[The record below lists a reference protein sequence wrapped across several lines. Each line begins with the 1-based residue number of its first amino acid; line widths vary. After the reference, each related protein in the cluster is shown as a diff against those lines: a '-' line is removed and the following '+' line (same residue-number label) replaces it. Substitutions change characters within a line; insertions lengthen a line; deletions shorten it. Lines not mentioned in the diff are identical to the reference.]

1 MSILSIIIRT
11 AGPIPTVE
19 SFDRYLFIGP
29 HPDDIEIGAGATAAK
44 LAALGKKVTFL
55 ICLDGRYGL
64 ENAPEGT
71 TSEELIEIRKKES
84 FASAKMLGVSDV
96 RFLGLSD
103 GGFYRIGLEGGEN
116 PDEGSLLA
124 KMARVIG
131 EVQPDIIFATDPSV
145 GSECHTDH
153 INVGECA
160 KRLAFFAP
168 FKDIMAKFGAENT
181 DVKAIAFYMT
191 GRPNRYVR
199 TGKKLINR
207 QFASVFECHQ
217 SQYPKGC
224 PDIDSLKLY
233 LNLRAFFFGVRSL
246 KGRAEGFRV
255 LGRTHMHCLPEADK

>member
-1 MSILSIIIRT
+1 MSILSRIIHI
-11 AGPIPTVE
+11 AVPIPKVE
-19 SFDRYLFIGP
+19 NFDRYLFIGP

-55 ICLDGRYGL
+55 VCLDGRYGL
-64 ENAPEGT
+64 ENAPEGI

-84 FASAKMLGVSDV
+84 IASAQMLGVSDV

-103 GGFYRIGLEGGEN
+103 GGFYRTGLEGGEH

-131 EVQPDIIFATDPSV
+131 EVQPDIIFATDPDV
-145 GSECHTDH
+145 KSECHTDH

-168 FKDIMAKFGAENT
+168 FKDIMAKFGAGNAQ
-181 DVKAIAFYMT
+181 VKAIAFYMT
-191 GRPNRYVR
+191 GRPNRYVG
-199 TGKKLINR
+199 TGKRLIDK
-207 QFASVFECHQ
+207 QLASVFECHQ
-217 SQYPKGC
+217 SQYPAGC

-233 LNLRAFFFGVRSL
+233 IKLRAFFFGLRSF
-246 KGRAEGFRV
+246 KGQAEGFRV
-255 LGRTHMHCLPEADK
+255 LGRTHMHCLPEAEK